1 MRFGFALG
9 LSLVL
14 GLATSCSS
22 STGGGGG
29 DGGAGSGASGSGAS
43 GAGGSNLPGGV
54 VDLGDGWKSV
64 GLGRSSALGGSAT
77 RTGDA
82 FTVIGGGG
90 DFSGDEDDAQL
101 VYREIEGDFE
111 LTVDIESFGAAA
123 ESPGWQAG
131 LVFKARGTGDSVPT
145 GAGAGVFQTLNL
157 HVDDYWFRREASG
170 VDISGVTS
178 SELNDWAK
186 HTRLRIR
193 RVGNVFTTY
202 HRNEADTAWEQHGGE
217 QLLDVGPSGY
227 VGIAATSADFERL
240 AEVRFANVS
249 LIAGSSSGSGGAG
262 GEGGSIG
269 SGGGGTG
276 GDPSTSSSGSTS
288 SSSSTGS
295 GGGGSV
301 SISNVQVTNVGKH
314 SAQLSF
320 ATNVPTT
327 AHVDFDLNQ
336 WSKVVDD
343 SSPTTNHSMLI
354 DRMMSGQ
361 MHDYRITVWDTSA
374 NQLVDQLRV
383 LNTASYAG
391 SALPNGWMSKDIGP
405 VGATLPGSASY
416 DASINGG
423 TFTVRGT
430 GTDVFNA
437 QDSFHFVYHP
447 VAGDFSFTVK
457 VDGYYG
463 YLHMWTK
470 AMTMFRVDLDD
481 DSVMFNQS
489 INYSGNDIFY
499 YRGAKGANHTQLN
512 EDQINPVVGQPVWV
526 RLTRAGNLFTVYRSD
541 DGVNFSVFNFP
552 YEVALPANGY
562 VGFGVCGKS
571 NSYLSEIVYSNVTL
585 VD

>member
-1 MRFGFALG
+1 MRFGLALC

-14 GLATSCSS
+14 GFATSCSS

-29 DGGAGSGASGSGAS
+29 SGSGGAGSGASGSGAS
-43 GAGGSNLPGGV
+43 GSGGTNLPAASSISATAGRASVSV
-54 VDLGDGWKSV
+54 VGE
-64 GLGRSSALGGSAT
+64 LGGSAT

-82 FTVIGGGG
+82 FTIIGGGG

-131 LVFKARGTGDSVPT
+131 LVFKARGAGESVPT

-157 HVDDYWFRREASG
+157 HVDDYWFRRDASG

-193 RVGNVFTTY
+193 REGNVFTTY

-217 QLLDVGPSGY
+217 QLLDVGPSGF

-262 GEGGSIG
+262 GEGGAGGAGGGLS

-276 GDPSTSSSGSTS
+276 GDPSTSSSGSSS

-295 GGGGSV
+295 GGGSPLA
-301 SISNVQVTNVGKH
+301 ISNVQVTNVGKH
-314 SAQLSF
+314 SAELSF
-320 ATNVPTT
+320 DTNVPTT

-336 WSKVVDD
+336 WMKVVDL
-343 SSPTTNHSMLI
+343 SSPTTSHSMLI

-374 NQLVDQLRV
+374 NQLVDQLRM
-383 LNTASYAG
+383 LSTSAYAG

-405 VGATLPGSASY
+405 VSPRCPARRATTRASTAAPSRCEAPGPTSSTRRTASTSSTTRWWATSAS
-416 DASINGG
+416 
-423 TFTVRGT
+423 R
-430 GTDVFNA
+430 
-437 QDSFHFVYHP
+437 
-447 VAGDFSFTVK
+447 
-457 VDGYYG
+457 
-463 YLHMWTK
+463 
-470 AMTMFRVDLDD
+470 
-481 DSVMFNQS
+481 
-489 INYSGNDIFY
+489 
-499 YRGAKGANHTQLN
+499 
-512 EDQINPVVGQPVWV
+512 
-526 RLTRAGNLFTVYRSD
+526 
-541 DGVNFSVFNFP
+541 
-552 YEVALPANGY
+552 
-562 VGFGVCGKS
+562 
-571 NSYLSEIVYSNVTL
+571 
-585 VD
+585 